1 VFFRSHFGSSLAGSK
16 SCRFESAGSNA
27 VMAAAAGSCG
37 SYGKSGGSGGYGKG
51 TSPYG
56 GKGGSKGRD
65 KDDGMS
71 SKGGSKGRDK
81 GDGMSSN
88 GGNSKSLN
96 QMMIESMGDRISA
109 LEYEIM
115 QLQHSSTHFTLD
127 KEYEGERYDALQ
139 AQHEQLKQEHE
150 QLKQVKD
157 ALQEKH
163 EQLKEEYE
171 CERYDALE
179 AEHEKLKQE
188 HIHLKWEKR
197 RLELGIL
204 RVVQCTSNFQD
215 KLLHIVYPMP

>member
-1 VFFRSHFGSSLAGSK
+1 MFFRIHFGSSLAGSK

-27 VMAAAAGSCG
+27 VMAAAAGSYG

-65 KDDGMS
+65 KGDGMS

-109 LEYEIM
+109 LEYENM
-115 QLQHSSTHFTLD
+115 KLQHSSTHLTLD

-139 AQHEQLKQEHE
+139 AEHEQLKQE
-150 QLKQVKD
+150 
-157 ALQEKH
+157 
-163 EQLKEEYE
+163 YE
-171 CERYDALE
+171 GERYDALE
-179 AEHEKLKQE
+179 AEHEQLKQE
-188 HIHLKWEKR
+188 HVQLKRENR
-197 RLELGIL
+197 RLEDGIL
-204 RVVQCTSNFQD
+204 RAVQCTANFQD
-215 KLLHIVYPMP
+215 ELLHIVYPMP

>member
-1 VFFRSHFGSSLAGSK
+1 MFFRSHFGSSLAGSK

-27 VMAAAAGSCG
+27 VMAAAAGNYG

-65 KDDGMS
+65 KGDGMS

-115 QLQHSSTHFTLD
+115 QLQHSSTHLTLD

-139 AQHEQLKQEHE
+139 AEHE
-150 QLKQVKD
+150 QLVY
-157 ALQEKH
+157 ARVSGIH
-163 EQLKEEYE
+163 QLIRE
-171 CERYDALE
+171 
-179 AEHEKLKQE
+179 
-188 HIHLKWEKR
+188 
-197 RLELGIL
+197 
-204 RVVQCTSNFQD
+204 T
-215 KLLHIVYPMP
+215 

>member
-1 VFFRSHFGSSLAGSK
+1 
-16 SCRFESAGSNA
+16 
-27 VMAAAAGSCG
+27 MAAAAGNYG

-65 KDDGMS
+65 KGDGMS

-115 QLQHSSTHFTLD
+115 QLQHSSTHLTLD
-127 KEYEGERYDALQ
+127 KEYEG
-139 AQHEQLKQEHE
+139 
-150 QLKQVKD
+150 
-157 ALQEKH
+157 
-163 EQLKEEYE
+163 
-171 CERYDALE
+171 ERYDALE

-188 HIHLKWEKR
+188 HVQLKRENR
-197 RLELGIL
+197 RLEDGIL
-204 RVVQCTSNFQD
+204 RAVQCTSNFQD
-215 KLLHIVYPMP
+215 ELLHIVYPMP